1 MSAQVERSHQSK
13 PVARDAAR
21 TVSPAASAARATRLP
36 VRPEAPVTTTV
47 MPPCVFRAA
56 FCVVLSAVFVMPS
69 SQLPYAARNHR

>member
-47 MPPCVFRAA
+47 MPCVFR
-56 FCVVLSAVFVMPS
+56 VVFVMPS
-69 SQLPYAARNHR
+69 SQLPYTARNHR